1 MTLKSDIASDLPV
14 FLNSN
19 DFAVTVTYNS
29 TSIVGIF
36 DDAYKGINLATGE
49 IESTDPQVIVRAS
62 DISGLE
68 HGATLIINSVTYY
81 VTAIHTEGTG
91 LTTLILSRDAPQ

>member
-1 MTLKSDIASDLPV
+1 MTLKADITSDLPT

-19 DFAVTVTYNS
+19 DFAVTVTYNA

-36 DDAYKGINLATGE
+36 DDAYKGINLAGE

-81 VTAIHTEGTG
+81 VTAIHTDGTG
-91 LTTLILSRDAPQ
+91 LVTLLLSRDAP

>member
-1 MTLKSDIASDLPV
+1 MTLKADITSDLST

-19 DFAVTVTYNS
+19 EFATTITYNS

-49 IESTDPQVIVRAS
+49 IESTDPQVIIKAS
-62 DISGLE
+62 DISGIE
-68 HGATLIINSVTYY
+68 HGATLIINSTTYY
-81 VTAIHTEGTG
+81 VTGIHPDGAG
-91 LTTLILSRDAPQ
+91 LTTLMLSRDAP